1 MVMDEIKMKT
11 GLVLEGGAMRG
22 LFSAGVMD
30 VLMEHQIAFDGA
42 IGVSAGAAFG
52 CNYKSRQPGRV
63 IRYNTEYA
71 RDPRYCSLRSL
82 FKTGDLFGADFC
94 YHELPNKLDPFDT
107 EAFQQN
113 PMEFYV
119 VCTDVLTGEAV
130 YQKCGIA
137 DDECFEWLRASA
149 SMPLVS
155 RTVEIGGRRMLDG
168 GIADSIPLRYFEQIG
183 YNKILVIL
191 TQPEGYRKKKNK
203 ALPLIRL
210 SFRQYPKMVEALEK
224 RHKKYNDTLAYVKK
238 REREG
243 AVLVLRPQD
252 SLSIGRVEHNPER
265 IRQVYDCGRKVAL
278 QSLEQI
284 EAFLR

>member
-1 MVMDEIKMKT
+1 MKT

-149 SMPLVS
+149 SLPLVS

-265 IRQVYDCGRKVAL
+265 MRQVYDCGRKVAL

>member
-1 MVMDEIKMKT
+1 MDEVKMKT

-224 RHKKYNDTLAYVKK
+224 RHEKYNDTLAYVKK

-265 IRQVYDCGRKVAL
+265 MRQVYDCGRKVAL

>member
-1 MVMDEIKMKT
+1 MKT

-113 PMEFYV
+113 PMGFYV

-265 IRQVYDCGRKVAL
+265 MRQVYDCGRKVAL

>member
-1 MVMDEIKMKT
+1 MKT

-63 IRYNTEYA
+63 IRYNTAYA
-71 RDPRYCSLRSL
+71 RAPRYCSLRSL

-107 EAFQQN
+107 ESFQQN

-224 RHKKYNDTLAYVKK
+224 HHKKYNDTLAYVKK

-265 IRQVYDCGRKVAL
+265 MRQVYDCGRKVAL

>member
-1 MVMDEIKMKT
+1 MKT

-210 SFRQYPKMVEALEK
+210 NFRQYPKMVEALEK

-243 AVLVLRPQD
+243 AVLVLRPQG
-252 SLSIGRVEHNPER
+252 SLSIGRVEHNSER
-265 IRQVYDCGRKVAL
+265 MRQVYDCGRKVAL

>member
-1 MVMDEIKMKT
+1 MDEVKMKT

-155 RTVEIGGRRMLDG
+155 RTVEIGGRQMLDG

-210 SFRQYPKMVEALEK
+210 NFRQYPKMVEALEK

-265 IRQVYDCGRKVAL
+265 MRQVYDCGRKVAL

>member
-1 MVMDEIKMKT
+1 MKT

-252 SLSIGRVEHNPER
+252 SLSIGRVEHNSER
-265 IRQVYDCGRKVAL
+265 MRQVYDCGRKVAL

>member
-1 MVMDEIKMKT
+1 MKT

-119 VCTDVLTGEAV
+119 VCTDVLTGEPV

-224 RHKKYNDTLAYVKK
+224 HHKKYNDTLAYVKK

-265 IRQVYDCGRKVAL
+265 MRQVYDCGRKVAL

>member
-1 MVMDEIKMKT
+1 MDEVKMKT

-30 VLMEHQIAFDGA
+30 VLMEHQFAFDGA

-265 IRQVYDCGRKVAL
+265 MRQVYDCGRKVAL

>member
-1 MVMDEIKMKT
+1 MKT

-238 REREG
+238 SEREG
-243 AVLVLRPQD
+243 AVLVLRPQE

-265 IRQVYDCGRKVAL
+265 MRQVYDCGRKVAL

>member
-1 MVMDEIKMKT
+1 MKT

-30 VLMEHQIAFDGA
+30 VEHQIAFDGA

-265 IRQVYDCGRKVAL
+265 MRQVYDCGRKVAL

>member
-1 MVMDEIKMKT
+1 MKT

-63 IRYNTEYA
+63 IRYNIEYA

-265 IRQVYDCGRKVAL
+265 MRQVYDCGRKVAL

>member
-1 MVMDEIKMKT
+1 MKT

-82 FKTGDLFGADFC
+82 FKTGDLCGADFC

-265 IRQVYDCGRKVAL
+265 MRQVYDCGRKVAL

>member
-1 MVMDEIKMKT
+1 MDEVKMKT

-155 RTVEIGGRRMLDG
+155 RTVEIGGRQMLDG

-210 SFRQYPKMVEALEK
+210 NFRQYPKMVEALEK
-224 RHKKYNDTLAYVKK
+224 RHEKYNDTLAYVKK

-265 IRQVYDCGRKVAL
+265 MRQVYDCGRKVAL